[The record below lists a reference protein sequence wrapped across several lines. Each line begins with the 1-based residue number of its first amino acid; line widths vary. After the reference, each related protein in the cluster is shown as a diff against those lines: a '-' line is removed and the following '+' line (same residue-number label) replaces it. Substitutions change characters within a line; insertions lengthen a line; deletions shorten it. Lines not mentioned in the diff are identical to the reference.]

1 MKLYSL
7 VIGLVAFSVVEVY
20 GQSQS
25 VAPASTTV
33 PHENQSTVT
42 PADSAQKAPEPVIKS
57 NVDKDGVIEISRKE
71 FDKIPPA
78 RQELIKNNKNYK
90 IIEDK

>member
-1 MKLYSL
+1 
-7 VIGLVAFSVVEVY
+7 
-20 GQSQS
+20 
-25 VAPASTTV
+25 
-33 PHENQSTVT
+33 
-42 PADSAQKAPEPVIKS
+42 
-57 NVDKDGVIEISRKE
+57 VDKDGVIEISRKE